1 MLLQTLRKVH
11 NISFRALRGIP
22 AAWFVGITS
31 FLFASPAFAQTPII
45 TNTAGVHTQLCNL
58 FGWMFW
64 ILISVSVIMIM
75 WAAYLFVT
83 AKDDEEQVSEAKKSM
98 FYAAL
103 GIVAGLLARAFPL
116 VIASIFPNGTQGVQG
131 C

>member
-1 MLLQTLRKVH
+1 MKQFLFRLSTKSPILLSL
-11 NISFRALRGIP
+11 ISS
-22 AAWFVGITS
+22 FVITS
-31 FLFASPAFAQTPII
+31 VAHADSSIPSIMQGGSISTLGT
-45 TNTAGVHTQLCNL
+45 NL
-58 FGWMFW
+58 FCPIQTYMFW
-64 ILISVSVIMIM
+64 ILISLSVIMIM